1 VHPDA
6 ASIFRNPFAGPTNV
20 AYIGL
25 EHKRGF
31 RLDLDVLT
39 QFPKLFKEIQ
49 DLVKEPMEKRRENR
63 RAFFEREIAPVHES
77 MEAIHKDY
85 SSAFAELLDLFEREG
100 DVQRTVELMRKR
112 RLTELPKRQ
121 DVRAFHD
128 AVANLKRRS
137 YLQKRELEA
146 LRIYAESIWE
156 YLTWTGP
163 VQKRESWFKGFI
175 DAFQR
180 IASQGESPFLPRDI
194 PEIVATRPPV
204 ISVKSAYYAA
214 VHEELPAAWQQY
226 LKAYRELKLEFTR

>member
-1 VHPDA
+1 MLLRLFEIPV
-6 ASIFRNPFAGPTNV
+6 AGHANV
-20 AYIGL
+20 AYVGL
-25 EHKRGF
+25 EPKRGLP
-31 RLDLDVLT
+31 LDLDVLT
-39 QFPKLFKEIQ
+39 QFPRLFKEVQ
-49 DLVKEPMEKRRENR
+49 DLVMEPVEKRRENR

-100 DVQRTVELMRKR
+100 DVLRTVELMRKR
-112 RLTELPKRQ
+112 RLIELPRRQ

-137 YLQKRELEA
+137 YLQKRELAA
-146 LRIYAESIWE
+146 LRAYAESIWE

-163 VQKRESWFKGFI
+163 VQKRESWFRDFI
-175 DAFQR
+175 SAFQR
-180 IASQGESPFLPRDI
+180 IASEGESPFLPRDL
-194 PEIVATRPPV
+194 PEIVASRPPV
-204 ISVKSAYYAA
+204 ISVKAAYYAA

>member
-1 VHPDA
+1 MLLRLFEIPV
-6 ASIFRNPFAGPTNV
+6 AGHANV
-20 AYIGL
+20 AYVGL
-25 EHKRGF
+25 EPKRSLP
-31 RLDLDVLT
+31 LDLDVLT
-39 QFPKLFKEIQ
+39 QFPRLFKEVQ
-49 DLVKEPMEKRRENR
+49 ALVKEPLEDRRENR

-112 RLTELPKRQ
+112 RLIELPRRQ

-128 AVANLKRRS
+128 AVANLKQRS
-137 YLQKRELEA
+137 YLQKRELAA
-146 LRIYAESIWE
+146 LRAYAESIWE

-163 VQKRESWFKGFI
+163 VQKRESWFRDFI
-175 DAFQR
+175 SAFQR
-180 IASQGESPFLPRDI
+180 IASEGESPFFPRDL
-194 PEIVATRPPV
+194 PEIVASRPPV
-204 ISVKSAYYAA
+204 ISVKAAYYAA

>member
-1 VHPDA
+1 MRTL
-6 ASIFRNPFAGPTNV
+6 S
-20 AYIGL
+20 
-25 EHKRGF
+25 
-31 RLDLDVLT
+31 LDLDVLT
-39 QFPKLFKEIQ
+39 QFPRLFKEIQ
-49 DLVKEPMEKRRENR
+49 DLVKEPLEKRRENR

-85 SSAFAELLDLFEREG
+85 SNAFAELLDLFEREG

-112 RLTELPKRQ
+112 RLIELPRRQ

-163 VQKRESWFKGFI
+163 VQKRESWFRDFI
-175 DAFQR
+175 SAFQR
-180 IASQGESPFLPRDI
+180 IAGKGESPFLPRDI
-194 PEIVATRPPV
+194 PEIVASQPPV
-204 ISVKSAYYAA
+204 ISVKAAYYAA

-226 LKAYRELKLEFTR
+226 LRAYRELKLEFTR